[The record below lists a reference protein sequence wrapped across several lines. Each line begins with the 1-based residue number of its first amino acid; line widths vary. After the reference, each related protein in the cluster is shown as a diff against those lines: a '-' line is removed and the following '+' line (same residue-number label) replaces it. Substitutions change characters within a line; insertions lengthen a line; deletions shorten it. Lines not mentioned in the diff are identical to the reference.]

1 MKLAKFSVSA
11 EEHKKRQEAHRRI
24 GAELKASYQAMMKE
38 DWEDIEGIRLF
49 SKYPHNLILQS
60 DPIFET
66 ISFGPVGTVMSSGCV
81 AFVSAYIIEHYID
94 RRLEMRAW
102 ANTVVEKGY
111 RSWRFENFPKVS
123 FTSREVDLDE
133 VKKKLGMLEP
143 KILKC
148 ESTEELFQL
157 TGKPEGIGGSMFLID
172 NVIFALA
179 FSESTYERV
188 DMEAMLYATRISDV
202 QELFENLD
210 KGLCVPI
217 RVNNAVYHDDPNRK
231 GGHYIILAGLSEGDF
246 IVYDSSIGFTKVNI
260 WRVLEAATADE
271 NLIAVWN
278 IWWI

>member
-66 ISFGPVGTVMSSGCV
+66 IPFGPVGTVMSSGCV

-148 ESTEELFQL
+148 ESTEELFRL

-172 NVIFALA
+172 NVIAQL
-179 FSESTYERV
+179 SKGNISG
-188 DMEAMLYATRISDV
+188 DMTSILGKTRISSVQDV
-202 QELFENLD
+202 ISNLFN
-210 KGLCVPI
+210 GYMVPM
-217 RVNNAVYHDDPNRK
+217 RVNNSIYHADPART
-231 GGHYIILAGLSEGDF
+231 GGHYVILVGL
-246 IVYDSSIGFTKVNI
+246 YDGEAHVLDSLIGFKRLPFRRLI
-260 WRVLEAATADE
+260 EAALADDG
-271 NLIAVWN
+271 LIACWDLS
-278 IWWI
+278 WI